1 MSRFC
6 IVRGNIG
13 TTALLFSKMV
23 GAKGRVFVFEPVM
36 YQTLRDNLRENKI
49 ENVEVIAAAVGDRDD
64 QIEIHVSDFCLS
76 ALTRRRKSLPG
87 EERPTNLS

>member
-64 QIEIHVSDFCLS
+64 QIEIHVSDFCLDS
-76 ALTRRRKSLPG
+76 SIARSESIAPL
-87 EERPTNLS
+87 

>member
-23 GAKGRVFVFEPVM
+23 GAKGRVFAFEPVM

-49 ENVEVIAAAVGDRDD
+49 ENVEVIAAV
-64 QIEIHVSDFCLS
+64 QIEIDVSDFCLDS
-76 ALTRRRKSLPG
+76 SIARSESIAPL
-87 EERPTNLS
+87 